1 MNITAP
7 IEGFLP
13 PTGELLCSFLVNTAI
28 LQDKKRRG
36 LYFNSCPLGN
46 IPNFSFFTSQ
56 QQGRGGEARQRPGGH
71 GHGPVPQAPGQ
82 FDLDAVHISHVV
94 GAVAPQ
100 GVGSGGVALA
110 PSDAVALYPDGV
122 VALPDEE
129 AQGVGGVEGV
139 SGVPGNVDGV
149 AAGGVAVG
157 GHPCG
162 TAGGESQNG
171 AEGDGGFDDVFYL
184 HCVFV

>member
-1 MNITAP
+1 MNPVYFLVTQDGAIPATDFRSLFRHDYLFLWLTLPTQYLLMNITAP

-71 GHGPVPQAPGQ
+71 GHGPVPQAPGP
-82 FDLDAVHISHVV
+82 FDLDAVHLSHGV
-94 GAVAPQ
+94 GAVSPQ
-100 GVGSGGVALA
+100 GVGAGGGALA
-110 PSDAVALYPDGV
+110 PSDAVAGYPY
-122 VALPDEE
+122 
-129 AQGVGGVEGV
+129 
-139 SGVPGNVDGV
+139 
-149 AAGGVAVG
+149 GVAVLL
-157 GHPCG
+157 
-162 TAGGESQNG
+162 
-171 AEGDGGFDDVFYL
+171 YI
-184 HCVFV
+184 